1 MKIIKKILKI
11 TGITFIILLALLIA
25 LPFIFKAQ
33 IIEMAKTEIN
43 NNLNAKVDFGKIDL
57 GIFHSFPNL
66 NLDLNNL
73 IIIGVNEFEKDTL
86 VKFDKLST
94 ELDLFSVF
102 GDNIK
107 IKGIKLDN
115 PNIHIRVLKG
125 GKANWDIMKPSTDTT
140 STTDTT
146 TSNFKLALKKFEIT
160 NGKIVYDDND
170 LGVYSSFQNFN
181 FVLKGDLTAD
191 FSSLETKSTL
201 DSLVVVYD
209 GMKYINKAKLELNSD
224 IDADLKNSKYT
235 FKDNT
240 AKLNEVELGFSGSFA
255 MPTSDYNMDI
265 TFDAKKTDFKNLLSL
280 IPAIYMKDFQ
290 NVKTSG
296 KMAFNGYV
304 KGIYND
310 SIMPGFGLKL
320 LVENGSFKYPSLP
333 ASVENVNVD
342 MAVDNKD
349 GNPDNT
355 IIDIK
360 KFHVD
365 LAGSPFDMRLHVTTP
380 VSDANLDG
388 MLKGVVDLAKLKSFI
403 PIEDATLAGIIK
415 ADVDFAGRMSQI
427 EQEKYEDFKAKGTID
442 LTGINYNSTSL
453 SAPVNIETAS
463 MEVTPKYFDLKSF
476 KAKMGSSDFA
486 MNGKIE
492 NFLAYV
498 FRDEL
503 IKGAFNFNSNS
514 LNVNQLMGPEST
526 STTTS
531 TTTDTSSLTA
541 FEVPENVDFTLNSTI
556 GNLLYDKL
564 EIKNTKGTIVISDGK
579 VDLNGL
585 NMQLLDGSMSLKGY
599 YSTKNTETP
608 DIDMG
613 MDIKDF
619 DIKKTFDAFNTVQN
633 IAPIAQKCTGKI
645 SVNLAF
651 NGKLTKSM
659 SPEMKTINGSGTLST
674 KSLTVDN
681 SDVFA
686 KLASVLKSDKYKKL
700 TLENANLK
708 FKITNGNIEFEPV
721 TTKLGKTNM
730 EFGGK
735 QGLDQM
741 VDYFMNFKIPSSE
754 LGSAANEV
762 MNNLSAQAGNVGLN
776 VKVPEFIEVKGL
788 ITGLITKPE
797 IKFNLK
803 DQGKNAVDNV
813 KEQVVNKINE
823 EVDKAKAEA
832 IRKAQEQA
840 DKLMKVAD
848 EQSQKLIATAQT
860 AAKQIND
867 AAKVAADKV
876 RSEGNAQADKLLSEA
891 KAKGMIAEKLA
902 KEPANKLRKEA
913 SKKADEI
920 EAKAQSESQTKVN
933 QAKQESD
940 KIKAKAKAE
949 GAQLIEDAKK
959 KWWYL
964 LNLKLTRLM
973 GLNRLK

>member
-1 MKIIKKILKI
+1 MKIFKKLLKI
-11 TGITFIILLALLIA
+11 TGIAFIILLALLIA
-25 LPFIFKAQ
+25 LPFIFKDK

-43 NNLNAKVDFGKIDL
+43 KSLNAKVDFGNIDL

-66 NLDLNNL
+66 NLELNNL
-73 IIIGVNEFEKDTL
+73 IIIGIEDFEKDTL

-107 IKGIKLDN
+107 IKGIELNN

-125 GKANWDIMKPSTDTT
+125 GKANWDIMKPSTDST
-140 STTDTT
+140 TTDTT
-146 TSNFKLALKKFEIT
+146 ASSFSLALKKFEIT

-170 LGVYSSFQNFN
+170 MGIYSSFQNFN
-181 FVLKGDLTAD
+181 FLLKGDLTAD
-191 FSSLETKSTL
+191 FSSLQTKSTL
-201 DSLVVVYD
+201 DSLVVIYGD
-209 GMKYINKAKLELNSD
+209 MKYINKAKLELNSD

-235 FKDNT
+235 FKNNI
-240 AKLNEVELGFSGSFA
+240 AKINEVELGFNGSFA

-280 IPAIYMKDFQ
+280 IPAIYMKDFES
-290 NVKTSG
+290 VKTSG

-310 SIMPGFGLKL
+310 SVMPGFGIKL

-333 ASVENVNVD
+333 ASVDNVNVD
-342 MAVDNKD
+342 LSVDNKD

-365 LAGSPFDMRLHVTTP
+365 LAGSPFDMRLHVITP
-380 VSDANLDG
+380 VSDANLEG

-403 PIEDATLAGIIK
+403 PVEDASLAGIIK

-476 KAKMGSSDFA
+476 NAKMGSSDFA

-503 IKGAFNFNSNS
+503 IKGIFNFNSNS
-514 LNVNQLMGPEST
+514 LNINQLMGHESV
-526 STTTS
+526 STTS

-541 FEVPENVDFTLNSTI
+541 FEVPENVDFTLNSSI
-556 GNLLYDKL
+556 SNLLYDKL
-564 EIKNTKGTIVISDGK
+564 EIKNTKGTIVIRDGK
-579 VDLNGL
+579 VELSGL
-585 NMQLLDGSMSLKGY
+585 NMQLLDGSMSLNGF

-619 DIKKTFDAFNTVQN
+619 DVKKTFDAFNTVQK

-645 SVNLAF
+645 SVNLSF

-659 SPEMKTINGSGTLST
+659 SPEMKTINGNGILSS

-686 KLASVLKSDKYKKL
+686 KLSEVLKSDKYKKL
-700 TLENANLK
+700 TLENADLK
-708 FKITNGNIEFEPV
+708 FKIVNGNIEFEPV
-721 TTKLGKTNM
+721 STKLGKTNM

-762 MNNLSAQAGNVGLN
+762 MSNLSNQASNVGIN
-776 VKVPEFIEVKGL
+776 VKVPEFIDVKGL

-803 DQGKNAVDNV
+803 DQVKNAADNI
-813 KEQVVNKINE
+813 KDQVIDKVNE

-832 IRKAQEQA
+832 IKKAQEQA

-848 EQSQKLIATAQT
+848 EQSQKLISTAEA

-876 RSEGNAQADKLLSEA
+876 RSEGNASADKLLSEA
-891 KAKGMIAEKLA
+891 KAKGPIAEKLA
-902 KEPANKLRKEA
+902 KGPAEKLRKEA
-913 SKKADEI
+913 EKKAADI
-920 EAKAQSESQTKVN
+920 ETKAQSESQAKVD

-949 GAQLIEDAKK
+949 GDKLIEDAKK
-959 KWWYL
+959 K
-964 LNLKLTRLM
+964 
-973 GLNRLK
+973 